1 MKELRP
7 EAAWLFPTIQTLIDL
22 KDLIGEAV
30 KGHAVPP
37 WAGLMF
43 LMIYSAPGITQQEL
57 ADWSG
62 ISKFAVSR
70 VVRAYESLGM
80 VESERVGRDKQLH
93 LSRRAEQLGRTL
105 AMRNKALIRKA
116 ALARQ

>member
-1 MKELRP
+1 MKAMRP
-7 EAAWLFPTIQTLIDL
+7 DAVWLFPTIQTLLDM
-22 KDLIGEAV
+22 KDLIGEAA
-30 KGHAVPP
+30 KGKPVPA

-43 LMIYSAPGITQQEL
+43 LMIYSDPGITQQGL

-70 VVRAYESLGM
+70 VVRAYEERGI
-80 VESERVGRDKQLH
+80 VVVERVGRDKH
-93 LSRRAEQLGRTL
+93 LRLSEDAERMGRTL

-116 ALARQ
+116 ALALQ